1 MSSEEPT
8 PASSSTPSIP
18 SPLAINNHNQKI
30 NFRELKKEL
39 KDIEK
44 LSKDNLNIKS
54 WASELKLWIKY
65 QHIVDPEVIFT
76 ACILTSTGETR
87 EIIQDMEN
95 DDDSSDDED
104 KEDNNQLNANEYPSL
119 VQIVRA
125 LETFYGI
132 KEDQNVLLR
141 ELRAL
146 KIKKNEKVKD
156 FNIRYRT
163 LYHKLDKKRKR
174 KISVLNYADSLQNNH
189 EAWKRVSLKDD
200 ISLNKAFTIA
210 EKVGQLIS
218 KSNFES
224 NESNYNSFNK
234 RSNFSKTNF
243 KSKAFIE
250 PRKTEKTEKD
260 HDVDDLTK
268 RMKKLTINTC
278 LFCNEEGHYQTECP
292 KLRAILAENRKQYYE
307 SKRLNQ

>member
-8 PASSSTPSIP
+8 PSSSSTPSIP
-18 SPLAINNHNQKI
+18 SPLAINNNNQKI

-44 LSKDNLNIKS
+44 LSKDNLDIKS

-65 QHIVDPEVIFT
+65 QHIVDPEIIFT

-95 DDDSSDDED
+95 DDVSSDDED
-104 KEDNNQLNANEYPSL
+104 EEDNDQLNANEYPSL
-119 VQIVRA
+119 DQIVRA

-156 FNIRYRT
+156 FNI
-163 LYHKLDKKRKR
+163 L
-174 KISVLNYADSLQNNH
+174 
-189 EAWKRVSLKDD
+189 
-200 ISLNKAFTIA
+200 
-210 EKVGQLIS
+210 
-218 KSNFES
+218 
-224 NESNYNSFNK
+224 
-234 RSNFSKTNF
+234 
-243 KSKAFIE
+243 
-250 PRKTEKTEKD
+250 
-260 HDVDDLTK
+260 
-268 RMKKLTINTC
+268 
-278 LFCNEEGHYQTECP
+278 
-292 KLRAILAENRKQYYE
+292 
-307 SKRLNQ
+307 